1 MQNINILLSG
11 KVEKV
16 AQIAFLRDDGV
27 IWAMSKKHLHLL
39 ALPPQAD
46 LIFIGT
52 LGPGVL

>member
-39 ALPPQAD
+39 ALPFKG
-46 LIFIGT
+46 LI
-52 LGPGVL
+52 